1 MKNCKPCITIST
13 IFHLIKLHYN
23 NFKID
28 LQKYNN
34 VKSLSCDLFI
44 GDPSKHVLM
53 SKTELKKIK
62 DIREKALENY
72 KEQSVEI

>member
-1 MKNCKPCITIST
+1 M
-13 IFHLIKLHYN
+13 KLHYN
-23 NFKID
+23 NFKVD
-28 LQKYNN
+28 LQKYNK

-53 SKTELKKIK
+53 PETELKKMK

-72 KEQSVEI
+72 KEELIKTEYTI